1 MYGCVHGR
9 VFLLI
14 GINVYHLVITRLG
27 TRLDHDEITR
37 FTEEMK
43 TEFLIGDLELI
54 SFYMGLSY
62 TQGKDGT
69 L

>member
-1 MYGCVHGR
+1 MYGRVHGR

-14 GINVYHLVITRLG
+14 GINVYNLVITRSD

-37 FTEEMK
+37 FKEEMK

-54 SFYMGLSY
+54 SFYLGLSY
-62 TQGKDGT
+62 TEGKDGA